1 MILAVLILFTAA
13 ADSPNLGLS
22 LPPGFQATLAAGDD
36 LVHDA
41 FVMAV
46 HPKGHVL
53 VGGRG
58 FLKVLVDADGD
69 GKAESATTILEK
81 PDLFPMGLWWSE
93 KELLFVSDRGVQS
106 LPMDGLK
113 PTGPP
118 NLILPVKARG
128 EHDAHAVKRGPDGW
142 LYLMCGNMAGVDE
155 SWASDVNSPVKKPV
169 AGCLVRISPDGKR
182 RQVVADGFRN
192 AYDFD
197 WNAAGDPFTYDS
209 DNERC
214 VSLPWYE
221 GCRFYHVVAGAN
233 HGWLSPQQ
241 GEFWRKPPY
250 WFDVAEPLADLG
262 RGSPT
267 GVVCYKHTA
276 FPPKYRDGFFLLDW
290 TFGKIH
296 FAALTPSGASYSA
309 KVEVFAKPV
318 GDEGFAPVGAD
329 VDPRTGDVLVAIGGR
344 GTRGAVYRI
353 RYSGPQVRMTQ
364 NNEPERRDLGPPTE
378 EDFTHQLTPA
388 RRTFERLFLGV
399 APAAKRI
406 RDDDMSS
413 LWGVSHRLRFREATK
428 LTARMM
434 PDFPLA
440 YRWSFPDLVRQINE
454 EYFENKPRRR
464 GSVFEGYSLNA
475 KPSRRPKAEWEKR
488 FKESLF
494 IFGGTGQRA
503 WGEPNQRNADRELK
517 RCASYAFDLPP
528 DRRIDYWTDLRIEG
542 SLETWSA
549 RWLDELAAETSV
561 PELVHT
567 LICLARCPLP
577 EGCEPKL
584 AAALLSLDEKLEK
597 SKAATDRNWPLRIG
611 ELHQANAARWPK
623 VDEEMARHPS
633 FGRPAHV
640 LFAMGKSFE
649 GRRPQAAAR
658 TMEVMKREPDADW
671 SPDVVKLLR
680 TLPVEQVRPTLVGLW
695 ERRGL
700 RDELTAFFAAN
711 PTEGDAGRFVES
723 LSSPRMET
731 VDRAVKG
738 LEALANGG
746 VKFANVGSTVGELL
760 AAAERSAEE
769 KEGVAAKTGTPHRLA
784 GSPPPPQGGR
794 FTDAGKADGSRKGSQ
809 AAVSERAIKLAATLA
824 GRPNA
829 GRDELVAWLKANHP
843 AAHARL
849 SRGGVDWP
857 GFQQRMA
864 KVEWKDGDAARGK
877 VFYEKTGCAVCHAG
891 SGLGPDLK
899 GVAARFSREDLF
911 RSIVDPNKD
920 VSDRYRTTQVVT
932 KSGAVQVGLVVYE
945 SADGVLLQSA
955 PSTMIRIPGND
966 IEEQRLQRT
975 SIMPAGLLDKAT
987 DKELADLMA
996 YLRSK

>member
-1 MILAVLILFTAA
+1 MMTPFLLAISFAA
-13 ADSPNLGLS
+13 SPPNLGLS
-22 LPPGFQATLAAGDD
+22 LPPGFQATLVAGDD

-69 GKAESATTILEK
+69 GKAESANTILEK

-118 NLILPVKARG
+118 TLVLPVKARG

-192 AYDFD
+192 AFDFD

-296 FAALTPSGASYSA
+296 FASLTQSGASYDA
-309 KVEVFAKPV
+309 KVEVFAKPI
-318 GDEGFAPVGAD
+318 GDEGFAPVGAA
-329 VDPRTGDVLVAIGGR
+329 VHPVNGDLLVAIGGR
-344 GTRGAVYRI
+344 GTKGAVYRI
-353 RYSGPQVRMTQ
+353 RYVGSKVGWDDAASPTTNATSSPPKAFMTGYYTDVR
-364 NNEPERRDLGPPTE
+364 RRLE
-378 EDFTHQLTPA
+378 QS
-388 RRTFERLFLGV
+388 FLDSTSV
-399 APAAKRI
+399 IDQAAKRGNGGI
-406 RDDDMSS
+406 
-413 LWGVSHRLRFREATK
+413 WTEATFGSSRLINK
-428 LTARMM
+428 FALRNR
-434 PDFPLA
+434 PSRPLA
-440 YRWSFPDLVRQINE
+440 HRWSFADFARQINTQ
-454 EYFENKPRRR
+454 YFAGVSSKR
-464 GSVFEGYSLNA
+464 GSVFEGYALKIATTSL
-475 KPSRRPKAEWEKR
+475 PKSEWEKR
-488 FKESLF
+488 RKTSLF
-494 IFGGTGQRA
+494 IQGTGNPARI
-503 WGEPNQRNADRELK
+503 EPGHPNYWTELGELK
-517 RCASYAFDLPP
+517 RCASYAFDLPANH
-528 DRRIDYWTDLRIEG
+528 RRDYWSDLVATG
-542 SLETWSA
+542 SLESWSA
-549 RWLDELAAETSV
+549 RWLDELAAENSV

-577 EGCEPKL
+577 EGCEPEL

-611 ELHQANAARWPK
+611 ELHQAIAARWPK

-649 GRRPQAAAR
+649 GQRPQAASR
-658 TMEVMKREPDADW
+658 TMEVMKREPDTDW

-680 TLPVEQVRPTLVGLW
+680 GLPVEQVRPTMVELW

-700 RDELTAFFAAN
+700 RDELTAFFAAH

-723 LSSPRMET
+723 LNSPRIET
-731 VDRAVKG
+731 VEKALKG
-738 LEALANGG
+738 LETLAKDG
-746 VKFANVGSTVGELL
+746 VKFADVGSTVGELL
-760 AAAERSAEE
+760 AAAERSAT
-769 KEGVAAKTGTPHRLA
+769 ASNGTPHRLA
-784 GSPPPPQGGR
+784 SSPPPPQGGR
-794 FTDAGKADGSRKGSQ
+794 FLDARKAEGSRKGSQ
-809 AAVSERAIKLAATLA
+809 ATVTERAIKLAAMLA

-843 AAHARL
+843 SAHAKL

-864 KVEWKDGDAARGK
+864 KVDWSAGDPAKGK
-877 VFYEKTGCAVCHAG
+877 AYYEKAGCAVCHAG

-945 SADGVLLQSA
+945 SADGVLLQTA

-975 SIMPAGLLDKAT
+975 SIMPTGLLDKAT
-987 DKELADLMA
+987 DMELADLMA
-996 YLRSK
+996 YLRTR